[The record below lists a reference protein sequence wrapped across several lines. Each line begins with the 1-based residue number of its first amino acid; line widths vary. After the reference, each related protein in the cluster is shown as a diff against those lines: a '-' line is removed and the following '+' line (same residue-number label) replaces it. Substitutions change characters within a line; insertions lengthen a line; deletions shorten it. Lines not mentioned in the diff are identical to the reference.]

1 MQYEVPAAARE
12 LKIIGL
18 RVEEALPLVDKAIDE
33 ALLGGLRELEV
44 IHGAGTGRL
53 RKAVRDYLRE
63 HDFVENF
70 GPGGPGRGG
79 DGVTVVEVGPA
90 ARKGRPKMSRTVP
103 E

>member
-1 MQYEVPAAARE
+1 M
-12 LKIIGL
+12 KIIGL

-33 ALLGGLRELEV
+33 ALLGGLKELEV

-53 RKAVRDYLRE
+53 RKAVRDHLQE

-79 DGVTVVEVGPA
+79 DGVTVVAVGSG
-90 ARKGRPKMSRTVP
+90 ARRRFRAPRTGS